1 LFVGYDATWL
11 EGIYIETHAVGTLAG
26 TDLGPPAEKG
36 LVMIYCRGLRV
47 TPVDLWA
54 DLRHFD

>member
-1 LFVGYDATWL
+1 LFVGYDPTWL